1 MNDFDFGWTTP
12 LDPGVMHWLTDIAIE
27 KRPDGLY
34 LTTAERNGKTYAQN
48 KMKETTMKNALN
60 VPNVKEVIFNEEGRT
75 TIVIW
80 EDGEKT
86 VVHCGEGERFD
97 RYTGFMACICK
108 KMFGGTTTAKKL
120 MNKLDKKYQAKL
132 KAEKEAAEKV
142 KRELEA
148 ETARMK
154 AVKLREKKNA
164 ETMEELV
171 KLFVMEAEA
180 KKRAGE
186 ILAAKEAEEAHE

>member
-1 MNDFDFGWTTP
+1 
-12 LDPGVMHWLTDIAIE
+12 
-27 KRPDGLY
+27 
-34 LTTAERNGKTYAQN
+34 
-48 KMKETTMKNALN
+48 MKNVLS

-80 EDGEKT
+80 ADNSKT
-86 VVHCGEGERFD
+86 VVHCGEGEKFD

-108 KMFGGTTTAKKL
+108 KMFGGTTTAKKF

-132 KAEKEAAEKV
+132 KADKEAAEKV
-142 KRELEA
+142 KRALEA
-148 ETARMK
+148 EAARMK
-154 AVKLREKKNA
+154 ATKLREKKHA
-164 ETMEELV
+164 EAMEELV

-186 ILAAKEAEEAHE
+186 ILAAKEAEAHE

>member
-1 MNDFDFGWTTP
+1 MDDFFGWRLP
-12 LDPGVMHWLTDIAIE
+12 MDADALQWLTDVSGKWE
-27 KRPDGLY
+27 DGKLV
-34 LTTAERNGKTYAQN
+34 LTTTKEDDFKPKKTIKERI
-48 KMKETTMKNALN
+48 MKSALN

-80 EDGEKT
+80 ADNSKT

-132 KAEKEAAEKV
+132 KVEKEAAEKV

-148 ETARMK
+148 EAARMK
-154 AVKLREKKNA
+154 AAKLREKKNA
-164 ETMEELV
+164 EVMEELV
-171 KLFVMEAEA
+171 KLYVMEAEA

-186 ILAAKEAEEAHE
+186 ILAAKETEAHE